1 MCIRDSSE
9 LGDTDVQ
16 IFTETLTCI
25 TPFSPTVS
33 VSLSNTYCD
42 SLSDL
47 TVSVSQDPGEADML
61 DGLFTSNVG
70 SFAISSMSLGDTIGS
85 ASMTA
90 GGGFIN
96 YSTALVVSSV
106 VSLNQAVVESIDLS
120 TGLSLGSFTINNTTP
135 GISIY
140 EVVPPDN
147 NTTTNGNS
155 QTVTFSNVFQNP
167 SQGPVLFT
175 STINSELGD
184 TDVQIFTETLTCL
197 SLIHI

>member
-1 MCIRDSSE
+1 MS
-9 LGDTDVQ
+9 
-16 IFTETLTCI
+16 
-25 TPFSPTVS
+25 
-33 VSLSNTYCD
+33 
-42 SLSDL
+42 
-47 TVSVSQDPGEADML
+47 
-61 DGLFTSNVG
+61 DGLFISNVG
-70 SFAISSMSLGDTIGS
+70 SFAISSMSVGDTIGS

-96 YSTALVVSSV
+96 YNTSLVVSSV
-106 VSLNQAVVESIDLS
+106 VSANQVVVESIDLS
-120 TGLSLGSFTINNTTP
+120 TGLSLGSFTLNNTTP

-155 QTVTFSNVFQNP
+155 QTVTFSNIFQNP

-184 TDVQIFTETLTCL
+184 TDVQTFTETLTCL
-197 SLIHI
+197 CPTNTWFFMDVIVLTILNVNYSFKQRVILSVLLEHILHKL

>member
-1 MCIRDSSE
+1 M
-9 LGDTDVQ
+9 LV
-16 IFTETLTCI
+16 
-25 TPFSPTVS
+25 
-33 VSLSNTYCD
+33 
-42 SLSDL
+42 
-47 TVSVSQDPGEADML
+47 QDPGEADMS

-96 YSTALVVSSV
+96 YNTALVVSSV
-106 VSLNQAVVESIDLS
+106 VSVNQAVIESIDLS
-120 TGLSLGSFTINNTTP
+120 TGLSLGSFTLNNTTP

-184 TDVQIFTETLTCL
+184 TDVQTFTETLTCITPFSPTVSVSL
-197 SLIHI
+197 SNTYCDSLSDLTVSVSPGSRRGRYV